1 MKFTRRMLGAWLAG
15 LPFLKGLKAK
25 PTFLKAGDRLKIRFT
40 GTAPS
45 YRITGYT
52 CIYACGCKASGPTP
66 LPPYCPEHGIVGRL
80 PAAAFGGDGDYPPTA
95 SQFAARRHVI

>member
-15 LPFLKGLKAK
+15 LPFLRVAKAK
-25 PTFLKAGDRLKIRFT
+25 VPT
-40 GTAPS
+40 

-66 LPPYCPEHGIVGRL
+66 LPSYCPEHGIIER
-80 PAAAFGGDGDYPPTA
+80 A
-95 SQFAARRHVI
+95 